1 MSPSDLPPNRQAS
14 FSTPLPS
21 LSTSKNAPL
30 MSGVTFTARRTP
42 HPSRSSVLPL
52 QTYIMRNNS
61 VIYDRGENT
70 IYAPPSNPT
79 NPPPSDFFSACTTL
93 YRARITRDGSILGY
107 MLSDAETD
115 RPLLKVH
122 FHGDTS
128 NPLSRVFKAFVRSPV
143 PKWDV
148 ENFGLFADLPHGT
161 NLGLI
166 REVFPD
172 NRVFFPSEAMNGM
185 PRLEMQV
192 AASLGVKY
200 YLAVTGVP
208 EPVGEVDS
216 DVVGRFAPRSET
228 YTMVLRQCTREEAV
242 LWLCLV
248 IATDMKRRKVQST
261 QYGRSFL
268 PIYV

>member
-1 MSPSDLPPNRQAS
+1 MSPSDLPPNPQAYL
-14 FSTPLPS
+14 STPLQP
-21 LSTSKNAPL
+21 LSTSKNASL
-30 MSGVTFTARRTP
+30 MSGFSATAERTP
-42 HPSRSSVLPL
+42 HPSRSPVLPL

-61 VIYDRGENT
+61 TIYDRGENT

-79 NPPPSDFFSACTTL
+79 DPVPSGFFSACTTL
-93 YRARITRDGSILGY
+93 YRAHITRDGSILGY
-107 MLSDAETD
+107 MLSDAETNNS
-115 RPLLKVH
+115 LLKVH

-128 NPLSRVFKAFVRSPV
+128 NPLSRAFKAFVRSPV
-143 PKWDV
+143 PKWDI
-148 ENFGLFADLPHGT
+148 ENFGLFADLPQGT

-216 DVVGRFAPRSET
+216 DVLGRFAPRSET
-228 YTMVLRQCTREEAV
+228 YTMVLRRCTREEAV

-248 IATDMKRRKVQST
+248 IATDMKRRKAQNT
-261 QYGRSFL
+261 QYGRTFL
-268 PIYV
+268 PLYV